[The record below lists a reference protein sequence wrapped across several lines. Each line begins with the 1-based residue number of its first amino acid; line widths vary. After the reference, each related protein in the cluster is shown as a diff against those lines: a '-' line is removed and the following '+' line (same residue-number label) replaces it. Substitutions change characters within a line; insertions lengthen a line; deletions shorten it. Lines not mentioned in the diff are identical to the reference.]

1 MPSPPKRQP
10 VEPPTNRALQWQDMP
25 KVAQQDI
32 AGQMRNLG
40 MARSGVSEQHTRLQ
54 AAATNPQS
62 KERTREK
69 AANRTLSLAAIAP
82 HLKDDPITLGKAAN
96 ARVGLVKAGAQR
108 ARSEGIATGQDWYFQ
123 HNRKLRGVAAETGH
137 DPSHVIAAS
146 AVMSPQNNPEQE
158 LTAVTALARAH
169 ADPHARVKVT
179 PQAAAVAAAGENPVD
194 LSEYVGKSL
203 HPSKFRS
210 EHFAALSDVN
220 IREHVQAKG
229 VDLHAMAKGGVK
241 GNVTQA
247 IDVLRGHLS
256 PEHAIDPQ
264 TSPKVWSY
272 HKNIAESVHG
282 SAEHTE
288 FVSRMHQ
295 ATGGEIPGQARMD
308 VMGLRGATHGP
319 LNPTNT
325 TAEDTWQQAISTRQR
340 LPVVEIPGRQGRA
353 GLQSPAKFSV
363 GEGGNANQKMLRTP
377 EGMRNVGNSATMHA
391 FQNKATQLAA
401 GILSKESGE
410 IIPAIGVQAGG
421 WTEARRHA
429 GKAIE
434 EHKPLVQPSR
444 PSPGFFTDEGE
455 VRPAVKPPAQYRAY
469 GKRTKRGV
477 DPNQGTLF

>member
-1 MPSPPKRQP
+1 MPRAPQRKAP

-40 MARSGVSEQHTRLQ
+40 MARSGVGEQSARLQ
-54 AAATNPQS
+54 AAATNPAS
-62 KERTREK
+62 KEKTRGK
-69 AANRTLSLAAIAP
+69 AANRMLSLAAIAP

-96 ARVGLVKAGAQR
+96 ARVGLVKAGAAR
-108 ARSEGIATGQDWYFQ
+108 AQSEGISTGQDWYFK
-123 HNRKLRGVAAETGH
+123 HNRKLRNVAADTGH

-158 LTAVTALARAH
+158 LTAVTALAHAH
-169 ADPHARVKVT
+169 ADPRARVKVT
-179 PQAAAVAAAGENPVD
+179 PQAAAAAAAGENPVD

-210 EHFAALSDVN
+210 EHFAALSDVGV
-220 IREHVQAKG
+220 REHVQAKG
-229 VDLHAMAKGGVK
+229 VDLHSIAKGGVK

-256 PEHAIDPQ
+256 PEDAINPRS
-264 TSPKVWSY
+264 SPKVWSY
-272 HKNIAESVHG
+272 HKNIAESIHG

-295 ATGGEIPGQARMD
+295 ATGNEIPGQTRMD

-377 EGMRNVGNSATMHA
+377 EGMQNVGNSASMHA
-391 FQNKATQLAA
+391 FQNKATQMAA
-401 GILSKESGE
+401 AKLSKESGE

-434 EHKPLVQPSR
+434 EHTPLVQPSK
-444 PSPGFFTDEGE
+444 PQPGFFDDDLN
-455 VRPAVKPPAQYRAY
+455 VRKAATPPAQYR
-469 GKRTKRGV
+469 KKTPRGV
-477 DPNQGTLF
+477 HPLQGSLF